1 MEQTKKG
8 PEPPKAS
15 VLFSLPSFGN
25 YGKTKV
31 ALIGQIVKRCQVCK
45 MIFFLLED
53 EKSNLFGFLGFVPRW
68 HKPFLAP
75 AVPVIWVLG
84 SIPNKQKG
92 TGIYRCPAC
101 EVVNR

>member
-1 MEQTKKG
+1 M
-8 PEPPKAS
+8 AS

-75 AVPVIWVLG
+75 AVPVLRVLG
-84 SIPNKQKG
+84 
-92 TGIYRCPAC
+92 CPLTSKKAP
-101 EVVNR
+101 VYTDALLAQL